1 MKIWNNILSLFL
13 VCLWL
18 AACTSD
24 DAAEVAPSAED
35 TTEVMLVIDANAP
48 ETRATVNYDK
58 EIRTIRIYA
67 YLHDT
72 AGKAV
77 SPIGYYYQEVEGN
90 GPYYCTMDLPLV
102 ETTVV
107 DFLVTL
113 NDGSMSG
120 KDTSVALNEN
130 TTRNEVENY
139 MFTANTFKTDADG
152 YFACPM
158 SNLLEEGKT
167 ENNVD
172 ENNRSFTIRKTTAPQ
187 LIDIVCTRAMARLR
201 LQFAKIGED
210 EAVINSAT
218 LRYGARYTWLMR
230 EMTITDDAKETYD
243 DPRNLEDK
251 FLTSNVVINKVVQ
264 AVGSKDEQDYQNI
277 VETYMLE
284 NLYGA
289 DDADNEPTVANS
301 DRIYRLDISYT
312 TNGTQHTK
320 KVYLPPV
327 KRNQTINVRG
337 TLVSNSLQIQLT
349 AEPWTVDANEID
361 FSTDWNSELQK
372 GTSYKEI
379 PDDPDTADKDE
390 RAVAVATSSDGKA
403 RGATFQFRVSSPEGG
418 TWTAHLSSTVDFRL
432 EGTTSGVGAENPDW
446 ATFTIVPIGNYNP
459 EITQEVK
466 LFITLASPFGGTMED
481 EGMQIINPK
490 DDENGT
496 YPFPGNETEIL
507 IRQVSENA
515 YDDLPV
521 SDN

>member
-67 YLHDT
+67 YPHGT
-72 AGKAV
+72 AGTAV

-113 NDGSMSG
+113 NDGSMRG

-130 TTRNEVENY
+130 TIRNEVENY

-152 YFACPM
+152 DFACPM

-167 ENNVD
+167 ENDVD
-172 ENNRSFTIRKTTAPQ
+172 KNNRSFTIRKTTAPQ

-201 LQFAKIGED
+201 LQFAKIGEETATID
-210 EAVINSAT
+210 RAT
-218 LRYGARYTWLMR
+218 LYRGPRYTWLMK
-230 EMTITDDAKETYD
+230 EPTEEDQKTMYDTPEGLSDAFLSTPAPIT
-243 DPRNLEDK
+243 
-251 FLTSNVVINKVVQ
+251 KVV
-264 AVGSKDEQDYQNI
+264 ASVNNENGEYQTI
-277 VETYMLE
+277 SETYMLE
-284 NLYGA
+284 NLFGTA
-289 DDADNEPTVANS
+289 DPDKLPEGTDGNGNRMYWLE
-301 DRIYRLDISYT
+301 IEYT
-312 TNGTQHTK
+312 INDTK
-320 KVYLPPV
+320 HEKWVYLPSV

-349 AEPWTVDANEID
+349 AEPWTIDENEID

-521 SDN
+521 SGN